1 MNIYVLYCPFHRGD
15 MYDIFHYQMF
25 HGDLKMDKAMSVVE
39 PLSIT
44 RNGRI
49 VPDIT
54 CPLSRLIVS
63 ERAKRRLE
71 GLPGVGFR
79 GVVFEKLVD
88 YEWRLGDFSH
98 YDEDSIFRPTPLDE
112 DPGDVVENPLRRLPD
127 TPELHERIGL
137 FYELLVPCYYSEDV
151 LPDHGSKERRT
162 LTLPKDPKYL
172 SIREISITQAMID
185 EVPIFFL
192 KDEYFI
198 NDRFLD
204 AVGDL
209 LDKDFFVVAKVG

>member
-1 MNIYVLYCPFHRGD
+1 MNVYVMHCPFHKKGK
-15 MYDIFHYQMF
+15 YDIFHYSMF
-25 HGDLKMDKAMSVVE
+25 HGELKVDKTMTVVN

-54 CPLSRLIVS
+54 CPLNHLIVS
-63 ERAKRRLE
+63 ERARVRLKD
-71 GLPGVGFR
+71 LPWVEFR

-98 YDEDSIFRPTPLDE
+98 YDEDSICRPTPLDE
-112 DPGDVVENPLRRLPD
+112 DPGNVIETPIQRLPD
-127 TPELHERIGL
+127 VPSLHERIGQ
-137 FYELLVPCYYSEDV
+137 FYEMLVPMYRDEDV
-151 LPDHGSKERRT
+151 LSAHGATARRT
-162 LTLPKDPKYL
+162 LALPEALEHL
-172 SIREISITQAMID
+172 SIREISISQAMID
-185 EVPIFFL
+185 EVPIFLYYEHFV
-192 KDEYFI
+192 